1 MKSHKSHRKQN
12 KFRNQT
18 IKKKIGGD
26 DGDEHVYVLLK
37 NDGGYQAPN
46 YIEFAV
52 YKLLGSVKEVFKGNL
67 EDLVNIDKED
77 GEIIKIDEKERQE
90 LDIFTVLRE
99 DPRVTK
105 FKNKT
110 RKNIKL
116 GEQFDPAYILV
127 QLVKL
132 KDGQDFNSTRV
143 YVLTED
149 GFDKIFKI
157 IESYLLPDFKDD
169 FIELLPLLNLS
180 VSTPSPTQPIQQQ
193 ASPPRLSEKED
204 VTPSST
210 GKTLSKSITEKP
222 PSVKQTPKNKK
233 VSVLENHTKK
243 QSEKPPHLETNIG
256 TGEKFIQVKPPSEKY
271 KEGKFIK
278 QPLIYQPNQSNQTN
292 QSKIPRGKPTKILTK
307 QGWVEKPAPEPVPV
321 LTPAPVPVPV
331 LTPAPKLEPE
341 PESTEEYN

>member
-37 NDGGYQAPN
+37 NDGGYQAQN

-67 EDLVNIDKED
+67 EDLVNIDNED

-110 RKNIKL
+110 RENIKL

-149 GFDKIFKI
+149 GFNKILKI
-157 IESYLLPDFKDD
+157 I
-169 FIELLPLLNLS
+169 
-180 VSTPSPTQPIQQQ
+180 
-193 ASPPRLSEKED
+193 
-204 VTPSST
+204 
-210 GKTLSKSITEKP
+210 KTSLKSGSK
-222 PSVKQTPKNKK
+222 
-233 VSVLENHTKK
+233 
-243 QSEKPPHLETNIG
+243 
-256 TGEKFIQVKPPSEKY
+256 
-271 KEGKFIK
+271 
-278 QPLIYQPNQSNQTN
+278 
-292 QSKIPRGKPTKILTK
+292 
-307 QGWVEKPAPEPVPV
+307 
-321 LTPAPVPVPV
+321 
-331 LTPAPKLEPE
+331 
-341 PESTEEYN
+341 